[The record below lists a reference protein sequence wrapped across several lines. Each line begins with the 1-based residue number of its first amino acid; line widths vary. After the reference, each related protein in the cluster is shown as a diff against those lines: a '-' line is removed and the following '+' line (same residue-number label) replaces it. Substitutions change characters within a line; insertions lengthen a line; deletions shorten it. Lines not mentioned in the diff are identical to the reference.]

1 MFERDADM
9 SSTWRTGAPRK
20 APRFR
25 AVTLIL
31 LALLAAACTSHT
43 TENGSA
49 VECAQFRPDPENPF
63 FPVNRIYTD
72 PTPLEWETTD
82 PGEVG
87 VNSVVLEEAAE
98 EVALSPVA
106 TSLLVARHGEL
117 IFERYF
123 NGSDASD
130 ARNLHSL
137 TKSITSVLTGI
148 AIDEGHLELDTRV
161 GEILAPDLVVDNG
174 ELTVRDLLTMS
185 GGLEVPVPDGN
196 YEWEPSDVPGEP
208 SLIRAVLA
216 SRRIAEPRA
225 EFAYNTGLTDVLAAV
240 VAEATGMSL
249 CEYAADRLL
258 GPLGID
264 VEGWHVEPG
273 GYFSGG
279 SGMFITPRE
288 IARFGQLVLDE
299 GVFEGERLVSES
311 WLDESLSSRW
321 ELGCLRIP
329 VTQRYGFLWWGFD
342 IGGHDVWMASGFG
355 SQDVAI
361 VPDLD
366 LVTVI
371 THDTIQEGGARVPMP
386 ALLHELLLGAVDGQ
400 TKPLPTEECLAKAL
414 TMTTVAVDRSDVP
427 SPVPAWPA
435 NIFGPLSPDR
445 NEIAFSKVYLGFMD
459 LYTIQVDGTQERQI
473 IHDATPDAMPSWS
486 ADGTQLAFA
495 RGEPSQSDLYLIAPD
510 GSGLEQVTD
519 LDGYEQG
526 PTWSPDGKRFA
537 FIRGHRDVNGW
548 GHTGELWV
556 VDRDGSD
563 LQQLRQE
570 DTSNPAW
577 SPDGRQIVFDSIEG
591 DGRIRL
597 LDLDTGNVSDLG
609 DGFFPRWSPDGTR
622 IVFGVL
628 DDEGG
633 SDVYIMMADGSDRT
647 QLTSDPAFDTAPQ
660 WSPDGTIIIYWTT
673 APRGG

>member
-9 SSTWRTGAPRK
+9 SSAWRTGAPRK
-20 APRFR
+20 APRFE

-31 LALLAAACTSHT
+31 LGLLAAACTSDT
-43 TENGSA
+43 AENGSA

-106 TSLLVARHGEL
+106 ASLLVARHGEL

-130 ARNLHSL
+130 AMNLHSL

-148 AIDEGHLELDTRV
+148 AIDDGLFDLDTRV
-161 GEILAPDLVVDNG
+161 DEILPADLVVDHG
-174 ELTVRDLLTMS
+174 QLTVQDLLTMS

-216 SRRIAEPRA
+216 SRRIAEPGA

-258 GPLGID
+258 GPLGIEVD
-264 VEGWHVEPG
+264 GWHVEPG

-299 GVFEGERLVSES
+299 GVFEGKRLVSES
-311 WLDESLSSRW
+311 WLDESLTSRW

-386 ALLHELLLGAVDGQ
+386 ALLHELLLGAVEGQ

-414 TMTTVAVDRSDVP
+414 TMATVAVDRSDVP

-435 NIFGPLSPDR
+435 NIFGPLSPDG

-459 LYTIQVDGTQERQI
+459 LYTIQVDGTQERRI
-473 IHDATPDAMPSWS
+473 IHDATPDTMPSWS

-537 FIRGHRDVNGW
+537 FIWGHRDVNGW
-548 GHTGELWV
+548 GHIGELWV

-563 LQQLRQE
+563 LQRLRKE

-577 SPDGRQIVFDSIEG
+577 SPDGRHIVFDSIEG
-591 DGRIRL
+591 DGHIGL
-597 LDLDTGNVSDLG
+597 LDLDTGLTTDLG
-609 DGFFPRWSPDGTR
+609 EGFFPRWSPDGTR

-660 WSPDGTIIIYWTT
+660 WSPDGTTIIYWTT